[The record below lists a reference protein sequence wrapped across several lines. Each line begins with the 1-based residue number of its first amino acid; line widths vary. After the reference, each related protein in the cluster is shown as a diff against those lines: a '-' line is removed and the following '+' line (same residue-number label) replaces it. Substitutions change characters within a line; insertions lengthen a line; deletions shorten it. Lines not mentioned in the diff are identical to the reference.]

1 MILII
6 DDKPE
11 SVQGIVDFLDENK
24 PQNEKYAYIYK
35 EKFEEGQQYFEEH
48 FSEIDV
54 IVLDLRKDPLEEY
67 PGKDILQKLWDTR
80 FVPTVVFSVSSN
92 EVDMKHNLI
101 ATFNKDQED
110 LAISWLQNI
119 IENFISKIDKVKSSI
134 NEIYRDGLR
143 GLDKDYS
150 DEENSISVIN
160 YMSYV
165 LEQKMHT
172 ENRETR
178 INPKIQYLIMDHYK
192 DLQATDIIQTIPVSG
207 QEIEYYMII
216 TASCSLASSDK
227 KQVVCKKIIP
237 INAADWKKEKGHFN
251 DGGYREKIYLP
262 PNKYFENHMVSC
274 DSTFVIEDKSRISK
288 NPEEIDS
295 DSFDY
300 RKIASIASPFKER
313 IINLIY
319 NHDGRIGVPDLD
331 KTKWWKDGASV

>member
-6 DDKPE
+6 DDRPNT
-11 SVQGIVDFLDENK
+11 VQGIIDFLDQEKVNNK
-24 PQNEKYAYIYK
+24 KYEYIYK
-35 EKFEEGQQYFEEH
+35 TKFEEGQQYFEDN
-48 FSEIDV
+48 FNNIDAL
-54 IVLDLRKDPLEEY
+54 VLDLRKDPSEEY
-67 PGKDILQKLWDTR
+67 PGKEILEKLWNTK
-80 FVPTVVFSVSSN
+80 FVPTVVFSVSSD
-92 EVDMKHNLI
+92 EIDKKHNFI

-110 LAISWLQNI
+110 LAISWLRNI
-119 IENFISKIDKVKSSI
+119 IENFISKIDKVKNSI

-143 GLDKDYS
+143 GLDNEYS

-172 ENRETR
+172 KNRETR
-178 INPKIQYLIMDHYK
+178 INPKIQYLIMDQYK
-192 DLQATDIIQTIPVSG
+192 DLQATDIIQSIPVSG

-216 TASCSLASSDK
+216 TASCSLASSNK

-237 INAADWKKEKGHFN
+237 ISVADWKKEKGHFN
-251 DGGYREKIYLP
+251 DGGYRGKIYLP
-262 PNKYFENHMVSC
+262 PNKYFKNRMVSC
-274 DSTFVIEDKSRISK
+274 DSTFVIADKSRISK
-288 NPEEIDS
+288 NPEEIDA

-319 NHDGRIGVPDLD
+319 NHDGRIGVLDLD
-331 KTKWWKDGASV
+331 ETKWWKDEESV